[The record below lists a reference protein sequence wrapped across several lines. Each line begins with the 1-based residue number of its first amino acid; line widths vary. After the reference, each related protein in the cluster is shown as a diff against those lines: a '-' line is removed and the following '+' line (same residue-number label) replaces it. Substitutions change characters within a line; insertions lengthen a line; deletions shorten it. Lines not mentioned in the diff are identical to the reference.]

1 MMEQNLKEKTGKTL
15 DEWKALLRQQSFS
28 KHGEYMNFLKKEHGI
43 SYGFANFITLKFREA
58 DAGSADP
65 DDLVSNQYQGKE
77 HLKPIFD
84 SLSAAIARLGSDVEI
99 APKKAAVSMRVKR
112 QFALIQPTTKKRID
126 LGLKFN
132 DKAHEGRLETSGPFG
147 SMCTHRVQL
156 TEVEQIDAELLSW
169 IKQAYEEAK

>member
-1 MMEQNLKEKTGKTL
+1 MEQNLKEKTGKTL
-15 DEWKALLRQQSFS
+15 GEWKALLCQQSFS

-43 SYGFANFITLKFREA
+43 THGFANFITLKFREA
-58 DAGSADP
+58 DAGSSDA
-65 DDLVSNQYQGKE
+65 DDLVSNQYRGKE

-84 SLSAAIARLGSDVEI
+84 LLCKAITRLGSDVET
-99 APKKAAVSMRVKR
+99 APKKSAVSMRVKR
-112 QFALIQPTTKKRID
+112 QFALIQPTTKKRVD

-156 TEVEQIDAELLSW
+156 TDVKQVDAELLRW
-169 IKQAYEEAK
+169 IEQAYEEAR